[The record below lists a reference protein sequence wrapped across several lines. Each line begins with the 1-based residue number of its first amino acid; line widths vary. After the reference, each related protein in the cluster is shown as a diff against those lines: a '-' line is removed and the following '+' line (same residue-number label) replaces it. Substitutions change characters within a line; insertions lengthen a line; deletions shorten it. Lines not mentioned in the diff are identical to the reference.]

1 MNLTVK
7 DAARLLTVSE
17 KTIYRWIR
25 QDIIPAMRI
34 GATYR
39 FNRAELLAWA
49 TSRRMGLAASA
60 LTDPEPESLPLPTLA
75 DSLEAG
81 GVFYRI
87 EGRTRHETLADVV
100 AHLRLPEEL
109 DRTVLLHALIARE
122 NLASTGI
129 GDGIA
134 VPHIHSPGLLP
145 ITRPTVTLCFLE
157 NAIDF
162 RAMDQLPVRILF
174 TLLSP
179 TLRAQL
185 HLQAQLMFALKQ
197 PVFRHAVLVGDSRE
211 MIQAALRQPAE
222 SLSSGCP

>member
-1 MNLTVK
+1 VNLTVK
-7 DAARLLTVSE
+7 DAARLLGVSD

-25 QDIIPAMRI
+25 QDIMPCLRI

-49 TSRRMGLAASA
+49 TSRRMGLATAA
-60 LTDPEPESLPLPTLA
+60 LTEPESDSLPLPTLA
-75 DSLEAG
+75 DCLETG

-87 EGRTRHETLADVV
+87 EGRTRHEVLADVV

-109 DRTVLLHALIARE
+109 DRTVLTHALIARE

-134 VPHIHSPGLLP
+134 VPHIHNPGLLTV
-145 ITRPTVTLCFLE
+145 TRPTVTLCYLE
-157 NAIDF
+157 NAVDF
-162 RAMDQLPVRILF
+162 RALDLMPVRILF

-197 PVFRHAVLVGDSRE
+197 PLFRQAVLAEESRE
-211 MIQAALRQPAE
+211 LIHAALRQPHE
-222 SLSSGCP
+222 SVVR

>member
-7 DAARLLTVSE
+7 DAARLLAVSE

-25 QDIIPAMRI
+25 QGLMPGMRI
-34 GATYR
+34 GSSYR

-49 TSRRMGLAASA
+49 TSRRMGLSPSA
-60 LTDPEPESLPLPTLA
+60 LTEPEPESMPLPTLA
-75 DSLEAG
+75 DCLEAG

-87 EGRTRHETLADVV
+87 GGRSRQEALADVV

-109 DRTVLLHALIARE
+109 DRTTLQHALIARE

-134 VPHIHSPGLLP
+134 VPHIHNPGLLTV
-145 ITRPTVTLCFLE
+145 TRPTVTLCFLE
-157 NAIDF
+157 NAVDF
-162 RAMDQLPVRILF
+162 RAPDQVPVRVLF

-185 HLQAQLMFALKQ
+185 HLQSQLMFALKQ
-197 PVFRHAVLVGDSRE
+197 PAFRQAVFAEESRE
-211 MIQAALRQPAE
+211 LIHAALRQPLE
-222 SLSSGCP
+222 SVGR